1 MRALQKCVF
10 RVDYK
15 IDTIDRDFG
24 TVSVERDGTH
34 VDLGLAVVK
43 AGWAKVR
50 LDRSRVQLSMHP
62 TGQIDIR
69 IVPGGIACHCSGNMS

>member
-1 MRALQKCVF
+1 M
-10 RVDYK
+10 DYK

-24 TVSVERDGTH
+24 TVSVDRDGTH

-50 LDRSRVQLSMHP
+50 CTIAKRSHVRANIVTSGQSRLSACSEARVHP
-62 TGQIDIR
+62 RLMAFG
-69 IVPGGIACHCSGNMS
+69 